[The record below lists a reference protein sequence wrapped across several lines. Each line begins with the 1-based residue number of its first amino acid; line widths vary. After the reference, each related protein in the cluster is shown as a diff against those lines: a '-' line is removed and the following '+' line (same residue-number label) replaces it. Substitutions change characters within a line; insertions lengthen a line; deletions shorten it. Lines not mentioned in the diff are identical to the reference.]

1 MAEERFFIL
10 ESARPDVLRDFQL
23 AALTIDDAI
32 ANALSLASDGCHS
45 DGKEGGS
52 DGNETGKESSE
63 KDSEGKESSDPELLS
78 SIDPLVLPG
87 EISAV
92 EQFLRPMM

>member
-1 MAEERFFIL
+1 MAREKFFIV
-10 ESARPDVLRDFQL
+10 ENARPDVLGDFRL
-23 AALTIDDAI
+23 SALTIDDAI
-32 ANALSLASDGCHS
+32 ANALSLAADGCHS

-63 KDSEGKESSDPELLS
+63 KDSEGKEASDPEILS
-78 SIDPLVLPG
+78 PIDAVVLPG

-92 EQFLRPMM
+92 EQFMRPMM